1 MILPIVAYGHPVLR
15 KKAID
20 ISKEDESLPKLI
32 NDMFETMYK
41 AEGVGL
47 AAPQVGKA
55 VRLFVID
62 ASPFA
67 EAGEDEED
75 EDIDPTLKDF
85 KKVFINAEIIEEDG
99 EPWAMKEGC
108 LSIPDVREDVT
119 REANILMRWY
129 DENWELHEER
139 FEGFAARVIQ
149 HEYDHIEGILF
160 TDKINPLRRNLL
172 KGKLNGISKGKVNAH
187 YKMKFF
193 TKKGKR

>member
-1 MILPIVAYGHPVLR
+1 MILPIVAFGYPVLR
-15 KKAID
+15 KKAVDID
-20 ISKEDESLPKLI
+20 RDDKELKPLI
-32 NDMFETMYK
+32 DNMFETMYE

-47 AAPQVGKA
+47 AAPQVGKS

-67 EAGEDEED
+67 EAVEGEDDSEVD
-75 EDIDPTLKDF
+75 VSLKDF
-85 KKVFINAEIIEEDG
+85 KRVFINAQILEETG

-119 REANILMRWY
+119 RNESIVMRWY
-129 DENWELHEER
+129 DENWVEHEER
-139 FEGFAARVIQ
+139 FSGFAARVIQ